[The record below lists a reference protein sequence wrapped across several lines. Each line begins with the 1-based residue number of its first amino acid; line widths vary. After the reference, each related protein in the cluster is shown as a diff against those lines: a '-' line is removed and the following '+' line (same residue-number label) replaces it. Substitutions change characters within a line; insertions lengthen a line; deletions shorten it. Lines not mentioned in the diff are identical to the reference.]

1 MREDR
6 IMKTLQDKISD
17 SIALIRKAERL
28 ALALNPEQGFHVGF
42 SGGKD
47 SQVLLELVKMAGVKY
62 RAVYNVTTN
71 DPPENVYFIRKHYPE
86 VVFVNNGGGNLYKM
100 IEKKGLPT
108 MIHRW
113 CCKIYKENAG
123 AGSVVLTG
131 VRAEESRKRAGYN
144 VVDLRSIRKEHQQRT
159 EPYTIEGIEQAQH
172 QCIKGKD
179 KVMVYPM
186 LEWTTTD
193 VWVFIASRRLPVN
206 PCYEI
211 SGRVGCMFCPFAKK
225 EQIEFY
231 ERRYPQFHRLF
242 LDGLRRYMEKID
254 KYGIT
259 ADEYYAIWKSKKSIK
274 DYLRDKANKDA
285 AKRQTELFQN
295 EN

>member
-1 MREDR
+1 
-6 IMKTLQDKISD
+6 MKTLQDKIAESV
-17 SIALIRKAERL
+17 ALIRKAERL
-28 ALALNPEQGFHVGF
+28 ALAMQPDKGFHVGF

-71 DPPENVYFIRKHYPE
+71 DPPENVYFIREHYPE
-86 VVFVNNGGGNLYKM
+86 VVFANNGGGNLYKM
-100 IEKKGLPT
+100 IERKGLPT
-108 MIHRW
+108 IHHRW
-113 CCKIYKENAG
+113 CCELFKEGAG

-144 VVDLRSIRKEHQQRT
+144 EVDVKSTRKEHQQRA
-159 EPYTIEGIEQAQH
+159 EPYTIEGIEAAQH

-193 VWVFIASRRLPVN
+193 VWVYIASRGLPVN
-206 PCYEI
+206 SCYEI
-211 SGRVGCMFCPFAKK
+211 SGRVGCMFCPFASR
-225 EQIEFY
+225 EQIEYY

-242 LDGLRRYMEKID
+242 TNGLRRYLEKRDKAD
-254 KYGIT
+254 KYFAT
-259 ADEYYAIWKSKKSIK
+259 TDEYYEWWKSKKTVK
-274 DYLRDKANKDA
+274 AYLRDKAKKEA
-285 AKRQTELFQN
+285 EKRQTELNF
-295 EN
+295 

>member
-1 MREDR
+1 
-6 IMKTLQDKISD
+6 
-17 SIALIRKAERL
+17 
-28 ALALNPEQGFHVGF
+28 
-42 SGGKD
+42 
-47 SQVLLELVKMAGVKY
+47 
-62 RAVYNVTTN
+62 
-71 DPPENVYFIRKHYPE
+71 
-86 VVFVNNGGGNLYKM
+86 M
-100 IEKKGLPT
+100 IERKGLPT
-108 MIHRW
+108 MLHRW
-113 CCKIYKENAG
+113 CCKIFKENAG

-144 VVDLRSIRKEHQQRT
+144 VVDVRSTRKEHQQRA
-159 EPYTIEGIEQAQH
+159 EPYTIEGIEAAQH

-259 ADEYYAIWKSKKSIK
+259 SDEYYAIWKSKKSIK

-285 AKRQTELFQN
+285 ARRQTELFQN
-295 EN
+295 ENWIARQ

>member
-1 MREDR
+1 
-6 IMKTLQDKISD
+6 MKTLQDKIAD
-17 SIALIRKAERL
+17 SVALIRKAERL

-47 SQVLLELVKMAGVKY
+47 SQVLLELVKMAGVKF

-71 DPPENVYFIRKHYPE
+71 DPPENVYFIREHYPE
-86 VVFVNNGGGNLYKM
+86 VNFENNGGGNLYKM
-100 IEKKGLPT
+100 IERKGMPT
-108 MIHRW
+108 IHHRW
-113 CCKIYKENAG
+113 CCELFKEGAG

-144 VVDLRSIRKEHQQRT
+144 NIDVKSTRKEHQQRD
-159 EPYTIEGIEQAQH
+159 EPYTIEGIEATQH
-172 QCIKGKD
+172 QCIKGND

-211 SGRVGCMFCPFAKK
+211 SGRVGCMFCPFASR
-225 EQIEFY
+225 EQIEYY

-242 LDGLRRYMEKID
+242 LDGLRRYLGKRNEVD
-254 KYGIT
+254 KYFTT
-259 ADEYYAIWKSKKSIK
+259 AGEYYEWWKSKKPIK
-274 DYLRDKANKDA
+274 VYLRDKAKKEA
-285 AKRQTELFQN
+285 ERRQTELKF
-295 EN
+295 

>member
-1 MREDR
+1 
-6 IMKTLQDKISD
+6 MKTLQEKIAD

-47 SQVLLELVKMAGVKY
+47 SQVLLELVKMAGVKF

-71 DPPENVYFIRKHYPE
+71 DPPENVYFIREHYSE
-86 VVFVNNGGGNLYKM
+86 VNFENNGGGNLYKM
-100 IEKKGLPT
+100 IERKGMPT
-108 MIHRW
+108 IHHRW
-113 CCKIYKENAG
+113 CCELFKEGAG

-144 VVDLRSIRKEHQQRT
+144 EVDIKSTRKEHQQRA
-159 EPYTIEGIEQAQH
+159 EPYTIEGIEAARH

-179 KVMVYPM
+179 KVMIYPM

-193 VWVFIASRRLPVN
+193 VWVFIASRGLPVN

-211 SGRVGCMFCPFAKK
+211 SGRVGCMFCPFASR
-225 EQIEFY
+225 EQIEYY

-242 LDGLRRYMEKID
+242 LDGLRRYLGERNEVD
-254 KYGIT
+254 KYFTTVG
-259 ADEYYAIWKSKKSIK
+259 EYYEWWKSKKSIK
-274 DYLRDKANKDA
+274 AYLRDKAKKEA
-285 AKRQTELFQN
+285 ERRQTELNF
-295 EN
+295 